1 MNAENNK
8 LDDVEG
14 SPKKKILPFTEVGEY
29 IDCNE
34 NSKNVGELSK
44 RIYR

>member
-1 MNAENNK
+1 MNAEKNK
-8 LDDVEG
+8 LDVAKG
-14 SPKKKILPFTEVGEY
+14 GPKQKILPFSEVGEY

-34 NSKNVGELSK
+34 NLKNVGELSK